1 MENLNDIAI
10 EVSIESNN
18 LIKAIQEA
26 YGLTSQKAVLEL
38 LLKQYEF
45 LNPNYVPASDD
56 KHTIAKLFII
66 DKFKQG
72 IKPSVYM
79 VNNYLCDLGLP
90 KINNQYIIGYIE
102 KYSQAKCIYI
112 SKTQQRTAYTL
123 SM

>member
-1 MENLNDIAI
+1 MAKKSTSTEKDTISFAVQI
-10 EVSIESNN
+10 SKEDSN

-26 YGLTSQKAVLEL
+26 HGLTSQKAVLEL

-45 LNPNYVPASDD
+45 LSPNYVPASDD

-66 DKFKQG
+66 DKFKEG
-72 IKPSVYM
+72 VKPSVYM

-102 KYSQAKCIYI
+102 KYSQAKYL
-112 SKTQQRTAYTL
+112 KK
-123 SM
+123 